1 MTQKNF
7 RILLVL
13 RWLLVIASVVAS
25 FATENSLPP
34 ELQSYLERVENAP
47 FANGEIVLAVVDGTF
62 VVFAV
67 VLTVGLFRFRR
78 WAKTLLPMSYILGL
92 VLIPVNGPYVES
104 GWVSML
110 FYLDS
115 LVDGII
121 LTLVYFSPLKE
132 SFETN
137 GGV

>member
-1 MTQKNF
+1 MTWKNF

-13 RWLLVIASVVAS
+13 SWLLVIAGAVAS

-34 ELQSYLERVENAP
+34 ELQSYLARVENAP
-47 FANGEIVLAVVDGTF
+47 LANGEIVLAVVDVTF
-62 VVFAV
+62 IVFAV
-67 VLTVGLFRFRR
+67 VLTVALFRFRR
-78 WAKTLLPMSYILGL
+78 WAMTLLPVSYVLGF

-104 GWVSML
+104 GWVSIL
-110 FYLDS
+110 FYLGS

-121 LTLVYFSPLKE
+121 LALVYFTPLRE

-137 GGV
+137 GAD